1 MDDNSGRTDRQDSP
15 VAHPHDRTVAT
26 AEHSEPMIP
35 EDAGFGWLM
44 TVGLIRCLRSIL
56 RGMGTALRWMLA
68 VLAWGLSPLTAPFRT
83 GRYAVVNSEK
93 PSATTKDV
101 TKPSA
106 AAVSHWLGRQYRI
119 ASIRG
124 RHLALWMGQ
133 RLHRD
138 TAWLCASITGTA
150 GLILMAIVQL
160 MYVLPTTASLQSQ
173 EETASVG
180 PHEARD
186 LLPLVT
192 STGTSASPVPF
203 PTDLPDFAPTG
214 NFDKYR
220 REPRIREISQ
230 ADRPLFDPSK
240 PPDQQGFVRT
250 RPRTGSTLNVEPAGN
265 ESSPSSPPPIKP
277 IPTEGLPSP
286 LPTGP
291 ADPLDNLFP
300 NANAPVNPEPSS
312 TAFDPVLPTP
322 VRQSEPLDNQ
332 PIAVDIAPGPVPG
345 PSPTPAADPL
355 DALFG
360 PAPQPPPDFDAPP
373 TPEPKR
379 STPTPMPTRTP
390 TPSPAMSDPL
400 DALFAPTPT
409 PAPSASPTT
418 KPEPTPATP
427 VQVAPKTKPEPMAEP
442 AADPLDV
449 LFAPSPAAPKVTPV
463 SNPTPPKRIE
473 PSPMERESSSVD
485 PLDSL
490 FGPMPEPSTPS
501 PEPTPTPSFPQP
513 SQPEET
519 PIPPAA
525 EPREPQFNPQPANPN
540 LTSPP
545 LPPDF
550 SNPPS
555 ANDDRAKPTPAAADP
570 LDALFAP
577 VPERSPAV
585 TPTTPASNPQPN
597 NADNMPSRGSV
608 DPLDSLFEP
617 PPSVPESTPAPEPP
631 DFGNTPRTDTPRTDV
646 PRTDAPRMEPTP
658 AAADPLDSLF
668 EPPPRENVREERP
681 LFPEPDANSSKQ
693 PTEVEPTP
701 AMTDS
706 PIPYSVEPRPS
717 IDPPIERL
725 PAERNP
731 SPTRVPSGDPL
742 DSLFPSV
749 PNATPPPPRPVTEP
763 KRATIEPTEQ
773 FDVFVL
779 ALPPSDPA
787 TFELSSRIHL
797 PDRRPRPTMIARDRW
812 ERTTGATMEIAAP
825 VRSYR
830 ERLSEE
836 TRRQLEADL
845 SDGPE
850 SDNVPVLTAG
860 NRKDH
865 LREHELDVSVEKR
878 SPSEV
883 AANLPTRYE
892 IWVHNHGAKPVPSVD
907 VDDNVP
913 PTHRVIAVDPPAL
926 FDHDTLRWRL
936 RNLRP
941 NELRK
946 LTVEL
951 VPTQTGTIE
960 TFASVKATI
969 TVSSSTNVKA
979 QSDSN
984 LKPDPIS
991 PLPIP
996 SNRPTTPDISPQP
1009 RPPLVRLRLDV
1020 DAPDRLRV
1028 GQPCGIVFTVT
1039 NTGTEQVEGIWLRTS
1054 LPETL
1059 THRIGQRLEYIVGR
1073 LAAGESKEIHLAP
1086 QARTIG
1092 RLPIDTVILVDGEE
1106 ADVARREPVVYD
1118 PGLRLRRKGWREI
1131 TVGRAVTFT
1140 NHVENQTNRELDR
1153 IRVEEFVPSGM
1164 EVVDVGQGGVYD
1176 PISARIVWNINQ
1188 IPPHQTQTL
1197 DVTLRPREIG
1207 PHRSEVSATVGDDS
1221 VVPIAARV
1229 EAKPVDELAT
1239 NRTDR

>member
-1 MDDNSGRTDRQDSP
+1 MDDKSGRTDRHDSP
-15 VAHPHDRTVAT
+15 VSHPQHQTVAT
-26 AEHSEPMIP
+26 AEHSEPFIP
-35 EDAGFGWLM
+35 DDAGLGWLM
-44 TVGLIRCLRSIL
+44 TIGLSRFVGSLL
-56 RGMGTALRWMLA
+56 RGIGTVVRWFLA
-68 VLAWGLSPLTAPFRT
+68 VFAWILSPLTAPFRT
-83 GRYAVVNSEK
+83 GRYAVVDSK
-93 PSATTKDV
+93 PSSVDSSKDL

-106 AAVSHWLGRQYRI
+106 AAVNHFLERQRRV
-119 ASIRG
+119 ASIRA
-124 RHLALWMGQ
+124 RHMALWMGQ

-138 TAWLCASITGTA
+138 TAWLCASVTGTA
-150 GLILMAIVQL
+150 GLVMMAIVQL

-173 EETASVG
+173 DATVSVVG

-214 NFDKYR
+214 NFDKHR
-220 REPRIREISQ
+220 LEQPRVREISQ

-250 RPRTGSTLNVEPAGN
+250 RPRTSPSLNIEPAGN
-265 ESSPSSPPPIKP
+265 ESSPSSPTPIKP

-286 LPTGP
+286 LPAGSL
-291 ADPLDNLFP
+291 DPLDSLFP
-300 NANAPVNPEPSS
+300 GENTPINPQPSS
-312 TAFDPVLPTP
+312 SAFDPVSPTP
-322 VRQSEPLDNQ
+322 ARESNPLRDQ
-332 PIAVDIAPGPVPG
+332 PIPVDIAPEKVPG
-345 PSPTPAADPL
+345 SSPTPAGDPL
-355 DALFG
+355 DRLFG
-360 PAPQPPPDFDAPP
+360 PAPQSSSPAEAPP
-373 TPEPKR
+373 TPVPAR
-379 STPTPMPTRTP
+379 SNPTPNPLP
-390 TPSPAMSDPL
+390 SDPL
-400 DALFAPTPT
+400 DALFAPSPT
-409 PAPSASPTT
+409 PAAISPEPAPVERIQPEPMPVVEPIR
-418 KPEPTPATP
+418 PEPTPVEP
-427 VQVAPKTKPEPMAEP
+427 VRSEPRS
-442 AADPLDV
+442 ADPLDV
-449 LFAPSPAAPKVTPV
+449 LFAPSPSPPKVTPV
-463 SNPTPPKRIE
+463 SNPTVPARTE
-473 PSPMERESSSVD
+473 PSPAVRESTPVD

-490 FGPMPEPSTPS
+490 FGPVPEPSPS
-501 PEPTPTPSFPQP
+501 VEPTPTPNFPEP
-513 SQPEET
+513 NRAEET
-519 PIPPAA
+519 PVQLPEPLEPEFNSPPTI
-525 EPREPQFNPQPANPN
+525 PQP
-540 LTSPP
+540 T
-545 LPPDF
+545 LPTETPDF
-550 SNPPS
+550 SNPPPMG
-555 ANDDRAKPTPAAADP
+555 NNGTKPTLAPADP
-570 LDALFAP
+570 LDALFG
-577 VPERSPAV
+577 PERSPSAE
-585 TPTTPASNPQPN
+585 PTTPPASPQPN
-597 NADNMPSRGSV
+597 NADNLPSRQSG

-617 PPSVPESTPAPEPP
+617 KPLTPEPAPASEPP
-631 DFGNTPRTDTPRTDV
+631 DFGNPPRMDNPRT
-646 PRTDAPRMEPTP
+646 EPMP
-658 AAADPLDSLF
+658 PSADPLDSLF
-668 EPPPRENVREERP
+668 EPRPSEPVREERP
-681 LFPEPDANSSKQ
+681 LVPEPDFNGSEQ
-693 PTEVEPTP
+693 PTP
-701 AMTDS
+701 AETEPAMNMNDS

-717 IDPPIERL
+717 IAPPIERL
-725 PAERNP
+725 PPERNTTP
-731 SPTRVPSGDPL
+731 ARVPGSDPL

-773 FDVFVL
+773 FEIHVL
-779 ALPPSDPA
+779 ALPPGDPA
-787 TFELSSRIHL
+787 TFELSSRVHL
-797 PDRRPRPTMIARDRW
+797 PDRLTRPTLIARDRW

-860 NRKDH
+860 NREDH

-883 AANLPTRYE
+883 AANLPTHYE
-892 IWVHNHGAKPVPSVD
+892 IWVHNHGAKPVESVD

-913 PTHRVIAVDPPAL
+913 PTHRVIAVNPPAL
-926 FDHDTLRWRL
+926 FDRDTLRWRL

-951 VPTQTGTIE
+951 VPTETGTIE

-969 TVSSSTNVKA
+969 TVSSSTNVEA
-979 QSDSN
+979 QSASN
-984 LKPDPIS
+984 LRPEA
-991 PLPIP
+991 IP
-996 SNRPTTPDISPQP
+996 SIPSTPNVHEVSPEP
-1009 RPPLVRLRLDV
+1009 RPPIVRLRLDV

-1039 NTGTEQVEGIWLRTS
+1039 NAGNQQVEGIWLRTS

-1086 QARTIG
+1086 QARTVG

-1106 ADVARREPVVYD
+1106 ADVTRREPVVYD

-1140 NHVENQTNRELDR
+1140 NHVENQTDRELNR

-1176 PISARIVWNINQ
+1176 PISARIVWNLER
-1188 IPPHQTQTL
+1188 IPAQQTQTL
-1197 DVTLRPREIG
+1197 DVTLRPRDIG
-1207 PHRSEVSATVGDDS
+1207 SHRSEVSATVGDDS
-1221 VVPIAARV
+1221 AIPIAARV